1 MGSGRGIDGGQLV
14 VSNLGLQV
22 TYASLQSMSHFNF
35 FSLQRTEGRG
45 VAGTGAGVS
54 HVLWHPCQEA
64 QGLLVSPR
72 PSLWALPKVLDWQQW
87 VAAAFPSKAVPRGD
101 SIPWLELA
109 SLTSLGFGSI
119 LGCPQSNQ
127 ICFIYELFAFLKKD
141 TCPEIEQ
148 RVLGW
153 LWGLVRG
160 PERHIYCMML
170 SLGPAQKHGTSRALD

>member
-1 MGSGRGIDGGQLV
+1 M
-14 VSNLGLQV
+14 
-22 TYASLQSMSHFNF
+22 
-35 FSLQRTEGRG
+35 
-45 VAGTGAGVS
+45 AGTGAGVS

-170 SLGPAQKHGTSRALD
+170 SLGPAQKHGTSRALDLRFSPSLSQPVPWASFCTPPCLGFLISKVGRQCPPGSVFEG